1 MNTPRIL
8 LFLNSALR
16 VCAIVSLLLLPG
28 KAPANEATDWMVSYS
43 YNANDNKLPRVLLVG
58 DSICRG
64 YESLVRDELAGT
76 AYVSFYATSK
86 CVTDPTY
93 LKALAFILEENDYKI
108 VHFNNGLHSLSADR
122 KAWEAGLGAALDLLK
137 EKTHGAKIIWAS
149 STPLKDPALSEKARE
164 LNGIAEKVVQARA
177 IPTDDLYA
185 LMNPLERGTF
195 WVDTYHYNPEAR
207 KMQAMQV
214 ADVIR
219 GTLGAKKATETDAR
233 AALAAAAS
241 ETGPNGKIATVA
253 EIVPGAPAN
262 AGFEGK
268 GSWSIYP
275 PAPAKG
281 SWDFSAEGPHSGA
294 MAAKITV
301 TAPGL
306 QFYQSKPA
314 LKAGASYTLKYWAR
328 SEAAASVNVFL
339 RTTKPPYEFP
349 VKSTG
354 NVGPQWKECSS
365 APFTLPADFN
375 AENYTLI
382 FEFPAPGTYW
392 VDDVSFTKQ

>member
-1 MNTPRIL
+1 MNTPRIP

-16 VCAIVSLLLLPG
+16 LCVIFTLLLLPG
-28 KAPANEATDWMVSYS
+28 RAPASEATDWMISYC
-43 YNANDNKLPRVLLVG
+43 YNASDNKLPRVLLVG

-93 LKALAFILEENDYKI
+93 LKDLAFIIGERDYKI
-108 VHFNNGLHSLSADR
+108 VHFNNGLHSLGADR
-122 KAWEAGLGAALDLLK
+122 KAWEAGLGAALDLIK

-164 LNGIAEKVVQARA
+164 LNGIAERVMQARN

-185 LMNPLERGTF
+185 LMNPLERGVF
-195 WVDTYHYNPEAR
+195 WVDTYHYNPEAK
-207 KMQAMQV
+207 KMQAKQV
-214 ADVIR
+214 ADLIR
-219 GTLGAKKATETDAR
+219 ETLGAKKATEPEAR

-241 ETGPNGKIATVA
+241 ETGPDGKIATLP
-253 EIVPGAPAN
+253 ETSGAPEN

-281 SWDFSAEGPHSGA
+281 SWELSAENPHSGA
-294 MAAKITV
+294 MAAKIAV

-306 QFYQSKPA
+306 QLYQPKPA
-314 LKAGASYTLKYWAR
+314 LKAGSSYTLKYWAR
-328 SEAAASVNVFL
+328 SEPGASVNAFL

-354 NVGPQWKECSS
+354 NLGAQWKQCSS
-365 APFTLPADFN
+365 ASFTLPADFS

-382 FEFPAPGTYW
+382 FEFPSQGTYW